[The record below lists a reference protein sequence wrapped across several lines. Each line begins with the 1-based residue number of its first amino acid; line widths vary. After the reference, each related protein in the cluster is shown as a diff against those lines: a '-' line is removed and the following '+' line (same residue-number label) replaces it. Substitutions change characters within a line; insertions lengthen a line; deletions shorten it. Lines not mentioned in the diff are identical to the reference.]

1 MKECFYRRI
10 QQTRFSARYRGQ
22 TVKISS
28 KSDQAFSRYAQT
40 SVYQVFARILWRN
53 TFIVKS
59 SKLVSQRGIV
69 AKLWKF
75 HRNRNTRLREKAK
88 QTHTHTHTHTHTL
101 RYYIIVVIITIV
113 VRQYRDYSKP
123 GASALACSQ
132 VAMGGSRS
140 SRSTSICRVFQ
151 PTHPQTN
158 QIFFIMLALRKA
170 GLLREQATS
179 FI

>member
-1 MKECFYRRI
+1 M
-10 QQTRFSARYRGQ
+10 
-22 TVKISS
+22 
-28 KSDQAFSRYAQT
+28 
-40 SVYQVFARILWRN
+40 
-53 TFIVKS
+53 
-59 SKLVSQRGIV
+59 
-69 AKLWKF
+69 AKLCKF

-88 QTHTHTHTHTHTL
+88 QTHTHTHRDTL

-113 VRQYRDYSKP
+113 VRQYRDYCKP

-170 GLLREQATS
+170 GLLREQATG
-179 FI
+179 FIQYFLISYRTGKYVVFVAIDHVTDGSCRWARDRRQLPLGT